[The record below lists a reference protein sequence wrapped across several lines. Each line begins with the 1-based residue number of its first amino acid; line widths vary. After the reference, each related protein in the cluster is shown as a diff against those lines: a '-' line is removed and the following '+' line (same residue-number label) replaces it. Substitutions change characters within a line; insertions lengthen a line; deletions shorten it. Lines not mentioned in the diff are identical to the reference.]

1 LPENEPAPG
10 PIRGTRTDPIGGLD
24 INDEG
29 LFAGEEA
36 GAIVESGAEAFEGIA
51 KAGEF
56 AGPIGA
62 AVVAGY
68 GIYKF
73 ADWAGGG
80 SAKRDQKYTDRYNAV
95 RKLRDDLPK
104 LKEQLNDMRGA
115 ISARQTK
122 MEAYGVEWSD
132 LKLIGS
138 KWIRPWDLD
147 DMLKDPPAP
156 TDNSLYSKTVDVN
169 NLGQPLGN
177 GTIPSISEQTYKW
190 WSQVG
195 EKLQQALTALQGI
208 ERQQTRSMNEFDFRS
223 KRNLLIAKHAM
234 RDSPDQAGV
243 IDNKNRTI
251 DWDKIGNDQKWA
263 TKDYE
268 SKMGGLDDLNY
279 ETDLTQKLKDETAKI
294 DGVIEQTLEEI
305 REQKTVGV
313 FTRQYD
319 PKTKTYGMQFVD
331 ATDDKQPPTPA
342 TRDDPRVIPSIPT
355 THDDPTVI
363 PSIPTTRD
371 DPTVIPS
378 IPTGGDN
385 PTAVPT
391 DNTTED
397 MDIDDDPVDVGTG
410 GGGGGGGGGQP
421 AEHTE
426 DRVFSY
432 VDHMINPQTRDHL
445 LETGDFQ
452 YPEDVMTYGY
462 TNSGLFASELVH
474 LNHGGVFPQR
484 F

>member
-177 GTIPSISEQTYKW
+177 GTIPSVSEQTYKW

-195 EKLQQALTALQGI
+195 QKPKPL
-208 ERQQTRSMNEFDFRS
+208 FRGL
-223 KRNLLIAKHAM
+223 K
-234 RDSPDQAGV
+234 
-243 IDNKNRTI
+243 DNK
-251 DWDKIGNDQKWA
+251 
-263 TKDYE
+263 
-268 SKMGGLDDLNY
+268 
-279 ETDLTQKLKDETAKI
+279 
-294 DGVIEQTLEEI
+294 
-305 REQKTVGV
+305 
-313 FTRQYD
+313 
-319 PKTKTYGMQFVD
+319 
-331 ATDDKQPPTPA
+331 PA
-342 TRDDPRVIPSIPT
+342 
-355 THDDPTVI
+355 
-363 PSIPTTRD
+363 
-371 DPTVIPS
+371 
-378 IPTGGDN
+378 
-385 PTAVPT
+385 A
-391 DNTTED
+391 
-397 MDIDDDPVDVGTG
+397 
-410 GGGGGGGGGQP
+410 
-421 AEHTE
+421 
-426 DRVFSY
+426 
-432 VDHMINPQTRDHL
+432 
-445 LETGDFQ
+445 
-452 YPEDVMTYGY
+452 
-462 TNSGLFASELVH
+462 
-474 LNHGGVFPQR
+474 
-484 F
+484 